1 MLITQ
6 LEGLSSLFQIKP
18 KRKARFDNQL
28 KHIANRVL
36 DIYLKKVDI
45 IPEVCEKLHAMRK
58 AIGFKLEKLVESDK
72 VMERR
77 KVPMEETDASK
88 S

>member
-45 IPEVCEKLHAMRK
+45 IPEVCEKLHAMR
-58 AIGFKLEKLVESDK
+58 
-72 VMERR
+72 
-77 KVPMEETDASK
+77 
-88 S
+88 